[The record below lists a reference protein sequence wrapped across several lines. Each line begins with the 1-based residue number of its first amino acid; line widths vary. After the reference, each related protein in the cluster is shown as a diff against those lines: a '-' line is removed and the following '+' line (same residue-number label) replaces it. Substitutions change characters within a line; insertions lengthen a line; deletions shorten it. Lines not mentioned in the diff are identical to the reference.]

1 MKTALA
7 IWFSLALVL
16 TQNVGRV
23 SAAMPGGCAVKEQC
37 CCGTDRSC
45 CKAKPASDAPAA
57 PVVPSTTRPTT
68 QLQLA
73 LPLSRFLLCLTARPE
88 IHPACFNSPITPV
101 GAVSIYQRNCAYLI

>member
-16 TQNVGRV
+16 TQRVGHV
-23 SAAMPGGCAVKEQC
+23 NAAMSGQCAIQKPC
-37 CCGTDRSC
+37 CCGPGKSC
-45 CKAKPASDAPAA
+45 CQAKPTSDAPAA
-57 PVVPSTTRPTT
+57 PAVPSSTRSTS

-73 LPLSRFLLCLTARPE
+73 LPLSRFILCLVNCPE
-88 IHPACFNSPITPV
+88 TGRAVFNSPLPQA